1 MTEIRLNKKNKTI
14 KIVNRKDTIRL
25 QHTGKAGPVGP
36 VGPQGPVGVVDRNL
50 DGGFANSIY
59 GGTSGF
65 DGGNA

>member
-1 MTEIRLNKKNKTI
+1 MSDIDVNITEQKV
-14 KIVNRKDTIRL
+14 IVT
-25 QHTGKAGPVGP
+25 PVKGEVIATVEVNIP
-36 VGPQGPVGVVDRNL
+36 GPQGPQGLVGAVDRNL